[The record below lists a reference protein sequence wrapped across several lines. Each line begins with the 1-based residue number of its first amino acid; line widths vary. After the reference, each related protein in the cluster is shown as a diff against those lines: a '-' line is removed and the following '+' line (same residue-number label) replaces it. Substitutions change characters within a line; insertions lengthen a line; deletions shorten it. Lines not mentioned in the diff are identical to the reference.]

1 MELVL
6 FLAIAVPLY
15 FFGEWAVRHSDEK
28 KRSRQAVRTE
38 SIRVVNNQ
46 RLNRTDCYVYLIKQQ
61 RKYGNSLGTAYLK
74 IGIGVEDRVRL
85 QLKEDDNTLIS
96 LYVFRV
102 RDDAFNIEQK
112 VLKSWNN
119 KVLGEITTH
128 NRSLGTEY
136 ITYSEK
142 NLNKALT
149 ILRES
154 GGSDAL
160 ANESFG
166 SPNEGSSPNLSNQS
180 PAVLNRTLVYL
191 LLNKREKLIKV
202 GMGTFDR
209 PDSFRGK
216 DWEIVRFCHF
226 TDRESAKI
234 AESKVLN
241 YWRKD
246 LGMPIPERAK
256 KLLKSGHT
264 ETVESSVGIVKAWE
278 IIINSPNF
286 IPLVSQ
292 SEQKALDDYAHLLER
307 GKLIWNDDLFW
318 IKIRYSG
325 YGSIESKI
333 YQLAN
338 SVSTQLHIR
347 RDSKLAKTQLRAF
360 AKEFQEFMN
369 KNHAILER
377 AQSMKNWENVDQKSD
392 YRPARVKSV
401 KPKTQFQKA
410 EPQDEVSRFWK
421 KVEKSDNCWQW
432 TGAVIPSGYGL
443 ATFENR
449 NQPAH
454 RVSWKLEFGECAPEA
469 ILENKCGNRSCVRTE
484 HWELSV
490 KRRSKPGEIR
500 ISPFEC
506 TTPDCERPSVAMTV
520 AGLCEP
526 CGQRAKR
533 QRRKVRE
540 KEKVFLNPPIADS
553 PEDPPRSL
561 V

>member
-6 FLAIAVPLY
+6 LIAILAGLY
-15 FFGEWAVRHSDEK
+15 FFGEWAVRNHDEN
-28 KRSRQAVRTE
+28 KRSRQAIRTE
-38 SIRVVNNQ
+38 STRVINNR
-46 RLNRTDCYVYLIKQQ
+46 RLTKTDCYVYLIKRQ
-61 RKYGNSLGTAYLK
+61 RKYGKSLGTAYLK

-85 QLKEDDNTLIS
+85 QLKEEGHSLIS

-112 VLKSWNN
+112 VLKAWNN

-149 ILRES
+149 ILKES
-154 GGSDAL
+154 GGSDVL
-160 ANESFG
+160 ANESFS

-307 GKLIWNDDLFW
+307 GKLIWDDELFW
-318 IKIRYSG
+318 IKIRQTW

-333 YQLAN
+333 YQLSN

-347 RDSKLAKTQLRAF
+347 GDSKLAKTQLRAF

-369 KNHAILER
+369 ENHAILDR
-377 AQSMKNWENVDQKSD
+377 ARSMKNWETVDQKSD
-392 YRPARVKSV
+392 YRPARVASV

-410 EPQDEVSRFWK
+410 DPQDEVSRFWK
-421 KVEKSDNCWQW
+421 KVQKSDNCWQW
-432 TGAVIPSGYGL
+432 TGAIIPTGYGL

-469 ILENKCGNRSCVRTE
+469 ILDNKCGNRSCVKTE
-484 HWELSV
+484 HWEISV

-500 ISPFEC
+500 ISPFVC
-506 TTPDCERPSVAMTV
+506 TTPDCGKPSVTMTV
-520 AGLCEP
+520 AGLCDS
-526 CGQRAKR
+526 CRQRAKR
-533 QRRKVRE
+533 ERRKLRE
-540 KEKVFLNPPIADS
+540 AQAGPDQE
-553 PEDPPRSL
+553 SL
-561 V
+561 PNLSEE